1 MKNFSL
7 KTKVVM
13 ILLTVVIMS
22 GVGFSVMMFRS
33 AQKLV
38 FNYASTEAQNQID
51 RTTKMLMVTTTKFH
65 QDFQKARESGKVDTL
80 LALEDWSRTKT
91 AMNDALSHDLGEGA
105 TRVRL
110 IGDTNIFGI
119 EPFGA
124 KEKTGI
130 QTAFEREAA
139 EEIKKGR
146 DRVEVLR
153 DGYMRV
159 AVPLVSQ
166 AHAGCAECHQ
176 GLRKGLDSDLKQNVI
191 LGTLNVYVPM
201 QKTIAELRMFA
212 LGIVINIII
221 LLMLVAAI
229 LYFFI
234 NRAVTT
240 PIKKAMLFVQQ
251 ISQGDLSGN
260 LHFQQRDE
268 IGILA
273 ESMNIMVEN
282 MRVLAQA
289 AERISGGDLTV
300 KFSVLSEKDTLGHS
314 LKRMAEKLSQI
325 ISEIHLSASNV
336 LSGSEQ
342 LSASSQAMSQGAT
355 EQASSL
361 EEISSSMN
369 EIASQTRQNSENAT
383 LASKIAGESR
393 VSAEKGDL
401 QTKDMVVAMND
412 ISVASS
418 NISKIIKIIDE
429 IAFQTNLLAL
439 NAAVEAARAGKYG
452 KGFAVVA
459 EEVRNLAARSAKAAK
474 ETEQM
479 IEGAVRKI
487 EEGTSMASRTADA
500 LQEIVAA
507 AGKVTDLVAEI
518 AAASS
523 EQAQGVSQITKGLS
537 QVDQVTQQNTAHAEE
552 SASAAEELTGQAQ
565 MLLELVSTFT
575 VSEDIKNRLE
585 TPRKQSILF
594 RPTQIHI
601 SSAGRQAVHTAEN
614 SWGGRRTLAQSE
626 NSCESEPVIFLNDK
640 ESGEWNNAE

>member
-1 MKNFSL
+1 MKNWSL

-22 GVGFSVMMFRS
+22 GVGFSVMMFRG
-33 AQKLV
+33 AQKLI
-38 FNYASTEAQNQID
+38 FNYGSTEAQNQID
-51 RTTKMLMVTTTKFH
+51 RTIKMLMVTTTKFH

-91 AMNDALSHDLGEGA
+91 ALNDALSHDFGEGA

-110 IGDTNIFGI
+110 IGDTTIFGI

-124 KEKTGI
+124 KDKTGI
-130 QTAFEREAA
+130 QTAFEQEAA

-146 DRVEVLR
+146 DRVEVIK
-153 DGYMRV
+153 DGFMRV

-166 AHAGCAECHQ
+166 AHAGCAACHQ
-176 GLRKGLDSDLKQNVI
+176 GLRKGLDSDLKQNII

-201 QKTIAELRMFA
+201 QKTIAELRTFA
-212 LGIVINIII
+212 LGIVYNIIL

-229 LYFFI
+229 LYYFL
-234 NRAVTT
+234 NRSVTA
-240 PIKKAMLFVQQ
+240 PIQRAMHFVQQ
-251 ISQGDLSGN
+251 IAQGDLSGN

-268 IGILA
+268 FGVLA
-273 ESMNIMVEN
+273 ESMNTMAEN
-282 MRVLAQA
+282 MRVLERA
-289 AERISGGDLTV
+289 AERISAGDLTV

-314 LKRMAEKLSQI
+314 LKRMAEKLLQI
-325 ISEIHLSASNV
+325 ISEIHLSASYV

-369 EIASQTRQNSENAT
+369 EIAAQTRQNSENAT

-393 VSAEKGDL
+393 ISAEKGDL
-401 QTKDMVVAMND
+401 QTQDMVVAMND
-412 ISVASS
+412 ISVASR
-418 NISKIIKIIDE
+418 NVSKIIKIIDE

-479 IEGAVRKI
+479 IEGAVSKI
-487 EEGTSMASRTADA
+487 EEGTLMASRTADA

-507 AGKVTDLVAEI
+507 AAKVTDLVAEI

-523 EQAQGVSQITKGLS
+523 EQAQGVSQITKGLF

-565 MLLELVSTFT
+565 MLQELVSTFT
-575 VSEDIKNRLE
+575 VSEDMKNSLE
-585 TPRKQSILF
+585 THRKQNMLL
-594 RPTQIHI
+594 RPTQLHL
-601 SSAGRQAVHTAEN
+601 STAGRQIAHTADN
-614 SWGGRRTLAQSE
+614 SWGRRRTVAQSDQTHE
-626 NSCESEPVIFLNDK
+626 YEPVIFFNDK
-640 ESGEWNNAE
+640 ETGK

>member
-1 MKNFSL
+1 
-7 KTKVVM
+7 M
-13 ILLTVVIMS
+13 ILLMAVIMS

-51 RTTKMLMVTTTKFH
+51 RTIKMLMVTTTKFH
-65 QDFQKARESGKVDTL
+65 QEFQKARESGKVDTM

-91 AMNDALSHDLGEGA
+91 ALNDALSHDLGEGA

-110 IGDTNIFGI
+110 IGDTDIFGI
-119 EPFGA
+119 EPFGG
-124 KEKTGI
+124 KGKTGI

-139 EEIKKGR
+139 MEIKKGKN
-146 DRVEVLR
+146 RVEVLQ

-166 AHAGCAECHQ
+166 AHAGCAACHQ
-176 GLRKGLDSDLKQNVI
+176 GLRKGLDSDLKQNII

-201 QKTIAELRMFA
+201 QKTITELRTFA
-212 LGIVINIII
+212 LGIVFNIIL

-229 LYFFI
+229 LYYFI
-234 NRAVTT
+234 NRSVTT

-260 LHFQQRDE
+260 LHFQQHDE
-268 IGILA
+268 IGVLA
-273 ESMNIMVEN
+273 ESMNKMVDN

-300 KFSVLSEKDTLGHS
+300 KFSVLSEKDSLGHA

-325 ISEIHLSASNV
+325 ISEIYLSASNV

-369 EIASQTRQNSENAT
+369 EIASQTMRNSENAT

-393 VSAEKGDL
+393 VSAEKGNL
-401 QTKDMVVAMND
+401 QTHDMVVAMND
-412 ISVASS
+412 ISVASR

-479 IEGAVRKI
+479 IEGAVKKI
-487 EEGTSMASRTADA
+487 EEGASMAGGTADA

-507 AGKVTDLVAEI
+507 VGKVTDLVAEI
-518 AAASS
+518 AASSS
-523 EQAQGVSQITKGLS
+523 EQAQGVSQITMGLA

-552 SASAAEELTGQAQ
+552 SASAAAELTGQAQ
-565 MLLELVSTFT
+565 VLQELVSTFT
-575 VSEDIKNRLE
+575 VLEDMKSRFDM
-585 TPRKQSILF
+585 PRKQNMML
-594 RPTQIHI
+594 RPAQPHL
-601 SSAGRQAVHTAEN
+601 HTV
-614 SWGGRRTLAQSE
+614 GRRVPHTVKNLWGERHTIVQSE
-626 NSCESEPVIFLNDK
+626 QTHEPEPVIFLNDK
-640 ESGEWNNAE
+640 ESGEWNKAE